1 MTGGKDELEDRAA
14 RCGDAE
20 DFASEKSPAARQAL
34 VRFETLYFF
43 E

>member
-1 MTGGKDELEDRAA
+1 VAGRQHELHGLAA
-14 RCGDAE
+14 DGRDAE
-20 DFASEKSPAARQAL
+20 DSASEKAPAAREAL